1 VLTFPESDGYSS
13 CQATGTKKPWSVSR
27 KRSGPGQHHKR
38 VEVKMK
44 STATTGNGQS
54 FVFRVK
60 GVMFRATWDQVRVI
74 LASMDTATVTA

>member
-1 VLTFPESDGYSS
+1 
-13 CQATGTKKPWSVSR
+13 
-27 KRSGPGQHHKR
+27 
-38 VEVKMK
+38 MK